1 MILFLCMPKEKVS
14 KKKRQLTK
22 RATPEV
28 FFRDRQ
34 ELAPTRKPTQS
45 SDILPVFRSKAL
57 VRLTPFFVERRLR
70 RQSIYWPMTTLCE
83 VPDFPPFLRRA
94 AIPQDSETVFRSKA
108 LVRLTPFFVERRLR
122 RQSIYWPMTTLCEV
136 PDFPPFLR
144 RAVALRLCERRLS
157 RKAKRRGCVTH
168 FLSSS
173 N

>member
-70 RQSIYWPMTTLCE
+70 RQTIHWPMTTLCE

-108 LVRLTPFFVERRLR
+108 LVRLTPFFVERRLH

-144 RAVALRLCERRLS
+144 RAAALRLCEGRLS
-157 RKAKRRGCVTH
+157 RKAKRKRCATH
-168 FLSSS
+168 F
-173 N
+173 

>member
-83 VPDFPPFLRRA
+83 VPDFPPFC
-94 AIPQDSETVFRSKA
+94 EG
-108 LVRLTPFFVERRLR
+108 RLP
-122 RQSIYWPMTTLCEV
+122 C
-136 PDFPPFLR
+136 DF
-144 RAVALRLCERRLS
+144 
-157 RKAKRRGCVTH
+157 AKGGYPAWQREGGV
-168 FLSSS
+168 
-173 N
+173 

>member
-57 VRLTPFFVERRLR
+57 VRLTPFFIERRLR
-70 RQSIYWPMTTLCE
+70 RQTIHWPMTTLCEVPDFPPFLRRAAIPLFRSKALVRLTPFFVERRLHHQSIYWPMTTLCE

-94 AIPQDSETVFRSKA
+94 A
-108 LVRLTPFFVERRLR
+108 
-122 RQSIYWPMTTLCEV
+122 
-136 PDFPPFLR
+136 
-144 RAVALRLCERRLS
+144 ALRLCEGRLS
-157 RKAKRRGCVTH
+157 RKAKRKRCATH
-168 FLSSS
+168 F
-173 N
+173 

>member
-57 VRLTPFFVERRLR
+57 VRLTPFFVERRLHH
-70 RQSIYWPMTTLCE
+70 QSIYWPMTTLCE

-94 AIPQDSETVFRSKA
+94 AIPQGKEKA
-108 LVRLTPFFVERRLR
+108 VCNPFLKLVKLKNLLNSRRL
-122 RQSIYWPMTTLCEV
+122 
-136 PDFPPFLR
+136 PDIGSPDI
-144 RAVALRLCERRLS
+144 
-157 RKAKRRGCVTH
+157 
-168 FLSSS
+168 
-173 N
+173 